1 MKKRTFTYLSKLCGV
16 FALANI
22 AIAASAQTVT
32 VGIETPLTNGEV
44 NREVITTFKGVVTST
59 DNTFIENA
67 DITWESSIN
76 GLISNKLMFTAG
88 NILSNGVHWLKLTV
102 KKGNLVKKDSSLIYV
117 YGSIPT
123 LFTKEM
129 PIGQVNVNYS
139 KTLYGKSFGPRFTHS
154 IASGALPDG
163 LTLAANTGEIK
174 GKPTKAGNFNF
185 SILVTNAN
193 GSESKNLSIYIT
205 PEGQYN
211 GMVREYFTGITSGT
225 IDGLLTNVNYPTS
238 PSAVE
243 LISES
248 ETGNYWSDNYG
259 SRLSGY
265 VIAPITG
272 IYKFALAS
280 DDQGQLFLS
289 TDCKAA
295 NKVKIASCSTS
306 VKKGLFTATT
316 EQVSAGITL
325 QAGKVYY
332 IEALQVDGRYE
343 DFIQI
348 AWLRPGSNDTI
359 TIPAKNL
366 LSSYAGSD
374 CVAPIMIDDVTA
386 PTAPTNLA
394 FANAGS
400 SYISVTW
407 TASTD
412 NKAVK
417 GYEIMVNGK
426 KVGLTMG
433 AANTAY
439 TATGL
444 IPNTGYKITVK
455 AVDLDGN
462 KSALSNEL
470 SAKTTFPDMI
480 VPATVS
486 NVMVKSTT
494 VTSATITFDKAT
506 DNIGV
511 VKYTILVNDT
521 EVGETIGTTNNLEF
535 LITKLVPNTAYNVKI
550 IATDAAGNKSIASNV
565 VVAKTLA
572 DVTPPV
578 APTNLVDLLVGDTE
592 ISLIWDKSVDNVA
605 TTSYQLYINNQAT
618 PIATSDEPLANVTN
632 LLPGTIYSFKVV
644 AIDAAGNKSP
654 FSEPLIVTTTG
665 VNGTDDANNSL
676 HSISIFPNPS
686 ENMIYIKGLNDGIS
700 STISI
705 QNQLGKVIQTG
716 SGNSMNIENLV
727 DGSYLIVIEQDKKK
741 TTKHFLKK

>member
-1 MKKRTFTYLSKLCGV
+1 MKKRTFTYLSKLCGI
-16 FALANI
+16 FALVNI

-32 VGIETPLTNGEV
+32 VGIESPLTNGEV
-44 NREVITTFKGVVTST
+44 NREVLTTFKGVVTST
-59 DNTFIENA
+59 DNTFINNA
-67 DITWESSIN
+67 VITWESSIN
-76 GLISNKLMFTAG
+76 GLLSDQLMFTAG
-88 NILSNGVHWLKLTV
+88 NILSNGVHWIKLTV
-102 KKGNLVKKDSSLIYV
+102 KKGNLIKKDSSLIYV

-123 LFTKEM
+123 LFTQEM

-139 KTLYGKSFGPRFTHS
+139 KTLYGKSFGPRYTHS
-154 IASGALPDG
+154 VSSGALPDG
-163 LTLAANTGEIK
+163 LTLTANTGEIK

-193 GSESKNLSIYIT
+193 GSETKKLSIYIA

-225 IDGLLTNVNYPTS
+225 IDGLLAHPNYPTS

-259 SRLSGY
+259 SRVSGY

-295 NKVKIASCSTS
+295 NKVKIAACSTS

-316 EQVSAGITL
+316 EQISAGITL

-332 IEALQVDGRYE
+332 IEALQADGKYE

-374 CVAPIMIDDVTA
+374 CAAPIMLDDVTA

-394 FANAGS
+394 FASAGS
-400 SYISVTW
+400 SYIAVTW

-426 KVGLTMG
+426 KVGMTMG

-444 IPNTGYKITVK
+444 IPNTDYKITVK
-455 AVDLDGN
+455 AIDLDGN
-462 KSALSNEL
+462 KSLSSNEL
-470 SAKTTFPDMI
+470 NAKTTVSDSN
-480 VPATVS
+480 VPATVG
-486 NVMVKSTT
+486 NVVVNSTT
-494 VTSATITFDKAT
+494 VTSATITFNKAT

-511 VKYTILVNDT
+511 VKYTVLVNDM
-521 EVGETIGTTNNLEF
+521 EVGETIGSNDNLIY
-535 LITKLVPNTAYNVKI
+535 LISKLAPNTAYNVKI
-550 IATDAAGNKSIASNV
+550 IASDAAGNKSVASNV

-572 DVTPPV
+572 DVTPPAV
-578 APTNLVDLLVGDTE
+578 PTNLLDLLVGDTE
-592 ISLIWDKSVDNVA
+592 ISLLWDKSVDNVA
-605 TTSYQLYINNQAT
+605 TTSYELYMNNQAT
-618 PIATSDEPLANVTN
+618 PIATSDEPIANVTN
-632 LLPGTIYSFKVV
+632 LSPGTIYNFKVV
-644 AIDAAGNKSP
+644 AKDAAGNKSP
-654 FSEPLIVTTTG
+654 FSETLMVTTTG
-665 VNGTDDANNSL
+665 VNGTEDANNSL
-676 HSISIFPNPS
+676 LSISVFPNPS
-686 ENMIYIKGLNDGIS
+686 ENMIYIKGLNENIP

-705 QNQLGKVIQTG
+705 QNQLGKVIQKG
-716 SGNSMNIENLV
+716 AGNSMNIESLV
-727 DGSYLIVIEQDKKK
+727 EGSYLIVIEQDEKKA
-741 TTKHFLKK
+741 TKHFLKK